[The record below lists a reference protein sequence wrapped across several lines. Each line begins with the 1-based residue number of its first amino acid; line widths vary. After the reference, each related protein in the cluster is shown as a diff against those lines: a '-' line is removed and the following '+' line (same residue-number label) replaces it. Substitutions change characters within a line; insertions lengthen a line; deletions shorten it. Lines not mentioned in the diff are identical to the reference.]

1 MKKEFDVLLLGYYGF
16 GNLGDELLAEAAV
29 ALLCE
34 AGVKRERI
42 AILSASPADSEKKL
56 GVRAFDRWKVSAVVK
71 ACAKSRT
78 LLLGG
83 GGLFQDSTS
92 LRSCLYYCAV
102 MLAARA
108 CGLKIWAEGQSV
120 GPLNSKAAH
129 IVTRLSLSFC
139 SHLSVRD
146 EASLKKTG
154 ELGLRAEFIPDLV
167 MSLRPEKNASKRPRP
182 RLLFNARPGHEV
194 LARAAAERCC
204 ALAEANGWEVRGVA
218 LSGEDAAE
226 IAGLQDLQ
234 YIKIRDIITVRSIE
248 DFSAAARGA
257 SGAVGMRLHFLVL
270 CRLAG
275 IPAAGCAYDPKV
287 SGFCMRYSIG
297 MIDDG
302 PVSLRGGAGDIE
314 LGEARETVREKFTA
328 GLRSVLGEVYV

>member
-29 ALLCE
+29 ALLRE

-42 AILSASPADSEKKL
+42 AVLSASPADSEKKL
-56 GVRAFDRWKVSAVVK
+56 GVRAFNRWKMSAAVK

-102 MLAARA
+102 MLAAKA

-129 IVTRLSLSFC
+129 IVTRLSLSLC

-146 EASLKKTG
+146 EASLKKAG

-167 MSLRPEKNASKRPRP
+167 MSLRPEKNAPQKPW
-182 RLLFNARPGHEV
+182 LLFNARPGHEA
-194 LARAAAERCC
+194 LARAAAERCR

-226 IAGLQDLQ
+226 IAMLQDLQ
-234 YIKIRDIITVRSIE
+234 YIKIRDIITVRNIE
-248 DFSAAARGA
+248 DFSAAARDA
-257 SGAVGMRLHFLVL
+257 SGAIGMRLHFLVL

-275 IPAAGCAYDPKV
+275 VPAAGCAYDPKV
-287 SGFCMRYSIG
+287 SGFCMRYNIG

-302 PVSLRGGAGDIE
+302 SVGLRGGADDIA
-314 LGEARETVREKFTA
+314 LSEARETVREKFTA
-328 GLRSVLGEVYV
+328 GLRSVLGDVYGQ